1 MQICAWKRR
10 TWKEFYLDF
19 INDSRWRLD
28 LWGGKKTILLFF
40 SRYFSDELIAALT
53 PGPKLHPTLSSLSQ
67 LKSIQSLFINHPSSL
82 SLIKLKK
89 FRRAMFTWRP
99 AWWQTWLCWTWETA
113 PGLACTPGSLR
124 KIVLNSFISDNMSS
138 YLYQS
143 QLYLCWCKWP
153 CRPPSWLRRMWLRPA
168 CSGSHKESRPSGS
181 APSRY
186 HWKMLTWLF
195 QKTKWITQKCQ
206 HWLTDWRLAM
216 ISKIGGWT

>member
-1 MQICAWKRR
+1 MVWAFDANLSCKRR

-67 LKSIQSLFINHPSSL
+67 LTSIHLLFINHPSSL

-124 KIVLNSFISDNMSS
+124 KIVLNSFISDKMSS
-138 YLYQS
+138 YQS

-153 CRPPSWLRRMWLRPA
+153 CHPPSWLRR
-168 CSGSHKESRPSGS
+168 
-181 APSRY
+181 
-186 HWKMLTWLF
+186 T
-195 QKTKWITQKCQ
+195 
-206 HWLTDWRLAM
+206 
-216 ISKIGGWT
+216 